1 MNFRSLLDYLSDES
15 APVNQQTQQGKLVN
29 FFAFKKVRLST
40 VEIVKHKQKRER
52 MQRSI
57 LTNIHH
63 RSRMIEPVPG
73 NTGRENQI

>member
-1 MNFRSLLDYLSDES
+1 
-15 APVNQQTQQGKLVN
+15 
-29 FFAFKKVRLST
+29 VRLST

-63 RSRMIEPVPG
+63 KSRMIKPVPG
-73 NTGRENQI
+73 NTGRENQILLLLI